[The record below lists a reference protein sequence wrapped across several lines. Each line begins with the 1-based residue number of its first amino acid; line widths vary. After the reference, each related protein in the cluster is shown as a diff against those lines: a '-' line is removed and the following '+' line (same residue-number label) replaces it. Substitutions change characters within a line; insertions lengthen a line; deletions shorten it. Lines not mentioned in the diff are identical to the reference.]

1 MRKKKKRKKG
11 NEKVEKNRS
20 ILLKCEN
27 KTIIVMNCY
36 RLQAGGMNYKMEQH
50 TLPILTLIK
59 IEWDLGGNE
68 KEQKRFWW

>member
-1 MRKKKKRKKG
+1 MRKKKTRKKG

-36 RLQAGGMNYKMEQH
+36 RL
-50 TLPILTLIK
+50 
-59 IEWDLGGNE
+59 
-68 KEQKRFWW
+68 